1 MTRPAGKIPNER
13 KSLTRRGFMGAAL
26 GAVPAAALFGREA
39 SAQASAQA
47 QAAAPAR
54 IKEYRTLG
62 RTGYK
67 VSDIAFGAGP
77 LNNANVLTAAL
88 DRGMNYID
96 TAEHYVNGNSERAI
110 GQALKGRD
118 RSKVFLTTKL
128 NMVFNKQNDKAAI
141 RDRFMKCLERL
152 GTDYADC
159 LMIHLC
165 PLALVKH
172 EPYHEA
178 FRELKAEGKVR
189 FSGLSSHGADYSL
202 SGRIDDPVETVV
214 MAAAEDGR
222 FDVVLC
228 TYNYLKGDVGDRM
241 LKACAEKNMG
251 VTLMK
256 MNPALTNA
264 QEAEMLVRLRER
276 YKKQGQELPEALV
289 KLAQV
294 SAERTAAT
302 EAFLKKHGLDG
313 PEQSRDAALRYCLSR
328 PEVHNVCPSINSF
341 EELDS
346 YIAISGTKFEAREAE
361 MLADCRET
369 LGGTAC
375 RIGCGECQTACPRG
389 VPVAAIMRYDYYF
402 RTAHREKEAMA
413 NYAALAG
420 SRRGLL
426 RGLPGP
432 LRGGLPARRPHP
444 GQARAGPL
452 HAVASVNGE
461 TASETCASS

>member
-1 MTRPAGKIPNER
+1 MTRFAAKNPNPR
-13 KSLTRRGFMGAAL
+13 SPLTRRGFMGAAL

-39 SAQASAQA
+39 GSARQA
-47 QAAAPAR
+47 QAAAPSR

-128 NMVFNKQNDKAAI
+128 NMVYDKRIDKAAL

-165 PLALVKH
+165 PLALIKH
-172 EPYHEA
+172 EPYHELIK
-178 FRELKAEGKVR
+178 ELKAEGKVR

-202 SGRIDDPVETVV
+202 SGRIDDPVETVI

-241 LKACAEKNMG
+241 LKACAAKNMG

-264 QEAEMLVRLRER
+264 EEAEMLTRQRER
-276 YKKQGQELPEALV
+276 YKSQGKDLPEAIA
-289 KLAQV
+289 KLAKISQD
-294 SAERTAAT
+294 RTAAT
-302 EAFLKKHGLDG
+302 EAFLQKHGLAG

-328 PEVHNVCPSINSF
+328 PEVHSVCPSINSF

-346 YIAISGTKFEAREAE
+346 YVAISGTKFEAREAE
-361 MLADCRET
+361 MLADCRDT
-369 LGGTAC
+369 LGGTTC
-375 RIGCGECQTACPRG
+375 RIGCGECQSACPNG

-402 RTAHREKEAMA
+402 RTAKREKAAMA
-413 NYAALAG
+413 DYAALAG
-420 SRRGLL
+420 ID
-426 RGLPGP
+426 
-432 LRGGLPARRPHP
+432 A
-444 GQARAGPL
+444 AACADCAGPCEAACPHGVPIQGKL
-452 HAVASVNGE
+452 VLAHE
-461 TASETCASS
+461 RLTLP

>member
-1 MTRPAGKIPNER
+1 MNHPSRSNKRSP
-13 KSLTRRGFMGAAL
+13 LTRRGFLGAAL

-39 SAQASAQA
+39 AGQAPT
-47 QAAAPAR
+47 QAAAPSR

-62 RTGYK
+62 RTGFK

-77 LNNANVLTAAL
+77 LNNANVLMAAL
-88 DRGMNYID
+88 DRGVNYID
-96 TAEHYVNGNSERAI
+96 TAEHYVNGNSERAV

-141 RDRFMKCLERL
+141 LDRFRKCLERL

-165 PLALVKH
+165 PLALVKY

-178 FRELKAEGKVR
+178 VRELKAEGRVR

-214 MAAAEDGR
+214 LAAAEDGR

-228 TYNYLKGDVGDRM
+228 TYNYLKGEEGDRM
-241 LKACAEKNMG
+241 LKACAAKGMG

-264 QEAEMLVRLRER
+264 QEAETLNRQRER
-276 YKKQGQELPEALV
+276 YRKLGQDLPEPMA
-289 KLAQV
+289 KLAKI
-294 SAERTAAT
+294 SAARTAAT
-302 EAFLKKHGLDG
+302 EAFLKKHRLSG

-328 PEVHNVCPSINSF
+328 PEVHGVCPSINSF
-341 EELDS
+341 EELDA
-346 YIAISGTKFEAREAE
+346 YVAISGTKFEAREAE
-361 MLADCRET
+361 MLVDCREVFGNT
-369 LGGTAC
+369 TC
-375 RIGCGECQTACPRG
+375 RLGCGECQSACPRG
-389 VPVAAIMRYDYYF
+389 VPIAAIMRHDYYF
-402 RTAHREKEAMA
+402 RTAKRERAAMED
-413 NYAALAG
+413 YAALAG
-420 SRRGLL
+420 ANASDCLDC
-426 RGLPGP
+426 PGP
-432 LRGGLPARRPHP
+432 CEAACPHGVPIQGKLLLAHAMLTLP
-444 GQARAGPL
+444 
-452 HAVASVNGE
+452 
-461 TASETCASS
+461 

>member
-1 MTRPAGKIPNER
+1 MTRPAGKTPNER

-26 GAVPAAALFGREA
+26 GAVPAAALLGREPGPQA
-39 SAQASAQA
+39 TAQAP
-47 QAAAPAR
+47 AAAPAR

-62 RTGYK
+62 RTGFK

-77 LNNANVLTAAL
+77 LDNANVLTAAL

-96 TAEHYVNGNSERAI
+96 TAEHYVNGNSERTI
-110 GQALKGRD
+110 GQVLKGRD

-128 NMVFNKQNDKAAI
+128 NMVYDKRIDKAAL
-141 RDRFMKCLERL
+141 RDRFLKCLERL

-172 EPYHEA
+172 EPYHELIK
-178 FRELKAEGKVR
+178 ELKAEGKVR

-241 LKACAEKNMG
+241 LKACAEKGMG

-264 QEAEMLVRLRER
+264 QEAEMLVRMRER
-276 YKKQGQELPEALV
+276 YKSQGKDLPEALV
-289 KLAQV
+289 KLAQI

-302 EAFLKKHGLDG
+302 EAFLKKHGLAG

-346 YIAISGTKFEAREAE
+346 FIAISGTKFEAREAE
-361 MLADCRET
+361 MLADCCET
-369 LGGTAC
+369 LGSATC
-375 RIGCGECQTACPRG
+375 RIGCGECQSACPRG

-402 RTAHREKEAMA
+402 RTVRREKEAMS

-420 SRRGLL
+420 VDAAACADC
-426 RGLPGP
+426 PGP
-432 LRGGLPARRPHP
+432 CEAACPHGVPIQGKLVLAHSMLTLP
-444 GQARAGPL
+444 
-452 HAVASVNGE
+452 
-461 TASETCASS
+461 

>member
-1 MTRPAGKIPNER
+1 MTRPAGKNLNER

-26 GAVPAAALFGREA
+26 GAVPAALIGRDVPNR
-39 SAQASAQA
+39 SQASAPA

-62 RTGYK
+62 RTGFT

-110 GQALKGRD
+110 GAALKGRD

-128 NMVFNKQNDKAAI
+128 NMVYDKRIDKAAL

-165 PLALVKH
+165 PLSLVKH
-172 EPYHEA
+172 EPYHELIK
-178 FRELKAEGKVR
+178 ELKAEGKVR
-189 FSGLSSHGADYSL
+189 FSGLSSHGADYAL
-202 SGRIDDPVETVV
+202 SGRIDDPVETVI

-222 FDVVLC
+222 FDVALA
-228 TYNYLKGDVGDRM
+228 TYNYLKGEAGDRM
-241 LKACAEKNMG
+241 LKACAAKGMG
-251 VTLMK
+251 LTLMK

-264 QEAEMLVRLRER
+264 EEAEMLVRLRER
-276 YKKQGQELPEALV
+276 YQKQGQELPEALQ
-289 KLAQV
+289 KLAKI

-328 PEVHNVCPSINSF
+328 PEVHCVCPSINTF
-341 EELDS
+341 EALDQ
-346 YIAISGTKFEAREAE
+346 YIVVSGTQFEAREAE
-361 MLADCRET
+361 MLADCRELYGDT
-369 LGGTAC
+369 TC
-375 RIGCGECQTACPRG
+375 RLGCGECQAACPNG

-402 RTAHREKEAMA
+402 RTARREKEAMA
-413 NYAALAG
+413 DYAALAG
-420 SRRGLL
+420 ADAASCAGC
-426 RGLPGP
+426 PGP
-432 LRGGLPARRPHP
+432 CQAACPHGVPIQAKLLLTHELLTLP
-444 GQARAGPL
+444 
-452 HAVASVNGE
+452 
-461 TASETCASS
+461 

>member
-1 MTRPAGKIPNER
+1 MTRFAAKSPNPR
-13 KSLTRRGFMGAAL
+13 SSLTRRGFLGTAL
-26 GAVPAAALFGREA
+26 GAVPAAALLGQDARP
-39 SAQASAQA
+39 QAPA
-47 QAAAPAR
+47 QAAAPSR

-62 RTGYK
+62 RTGFK

-77 LNNANVLTAAL
+77 LNNANVLAAAL

-128 NMVFNKQNDKAAI
+128 NMVYDKRIDKAAL

-172 EPYHEA
+172 EPYHELIK
-178 FRELKAEGKVR
+178 ELKAEGKAR

-202 SGRIDDPVETVV
+202 SGRIDDPVETVI

-228 TYNYLKGDVGDRM
+228 TYNYLKDEAGDRM
-241 LKACAEKNMG
+241 LKACAAKNMG

-264 QEAEMLVRLRER
+264 EEAEMLTRQRER
-276 YKKQGQELPEALV
+276 YKSQGKDLPEALV

-302 EAFLKKHGLDG
+302 EAFLKKHGLAG
-313 PEQSRDAALRYCLSR
+313 PEQSRDAALRYCLNR
-328 PEVHNVCPSINSF
+328 PEVHCVCPSINSF
-341 EELDS
+341 EQLDS

-369 LGGTAC
+369 LGGTTC
-375 RIGCGECQTACPRG
+375 RIGCGECQPACPNG

-402 RTAHREKEAMA
+402 RIVQREKAAMTD
-413 NYAALAG
+413 YAALAG
-420 SRRGLL
+420 VDAAACAACTGPCEAACPHGVPIQGKLVLAHERLT
-426 RGLPGP
+426 LP
-432 LRGGLPARRPHP
+432 
-444 GQARAGPL
+444 
-452 HAVASVNGE
+452 
-461 TASETCASS
+461 